1 LAESNKT
8 EKATPKKR
16 RDERKKGN
24 SFQSKDLVSVAMI
37 LVGFILL
44 TKMISYIGQRLEV
57 FYVLQANRMVSLY
70 ELSIPEAMHVFRDSA
85 IVYALAAMPLL
96 LALAMIAFLVSGAQT
111 QFLFATDLLK
121 FKYSRI
127 SFFQGIKRMISVRS
141 VVQLV
146 KSLIKVF
153 VILYIIYTAIQGL
166 LLVVPDTINTDIWEG
181 LRFMEKEIMGMVYKI
196 CVIFAGVAIFDF
208 AYQKYEYE
216 KKLRMTKQ
224 EVKDEY
230 KQTEGDPFIK
240 GRIREKQRKMTMN
253 RMIQQVRGA
262 DVIVRNPTHYA
273 VALKYDID
281 VDPAPIVLAK
291 GQDHMA
297 LRIIAEGEK
306 HNILITENRPLA
318 KSLYEAVELNE
329 YIPVDF
335 YQLVAEVMAWVFKTR
350 AEKQGLN

>member
-1 LAESNKT
+1 MAESNKT